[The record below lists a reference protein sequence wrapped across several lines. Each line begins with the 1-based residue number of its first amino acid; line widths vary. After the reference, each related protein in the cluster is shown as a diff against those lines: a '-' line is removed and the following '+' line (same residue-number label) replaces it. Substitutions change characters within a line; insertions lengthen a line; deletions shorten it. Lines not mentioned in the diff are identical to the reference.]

1 MFGDKEVEE
10 KGEGTRVVAKSFQ
23 LKHGEQNCHIFLL
36 PHPLD
41 SFKWDL
47 AVIYHTFLKPIIFP

>member
-10 KGEGTRVVAKSFQ
+10 KGGGVVAKSFQ
-23 LKHGEQNCHIFLL
+23 LKHGEQSCHIFLL

-47 AVIYHTFLKPIIFP
+47 SVIYPAFIKSIIFP